1 MSSRLSGSWDRIGSQ
16 RTSFRDGEPDVV
28 SRGLVVA
35 RRVANESLELGQRPI
50 LDAAIDIED
59 AHQTPL
65 PEGPA
70 GFPKGENFRSVTDPG
85 SADGAM
91 AGAMEESQRTPP
103 SKASTRSQTIA
114 PMMRAPSVSNAR
126 AETRDWSRFMGS
138 TEDFQD
144 EVAFHPVT
152 VLIAGNG
159 RIISK
164 DRDPVGE
171 RIPVDVVEIPFDET
185 DGRFDV
191 GDAEGGDVAAR
202 DALGDRGAEGLDCG
216 GIHWIF
222 WPRFSE
228 RGRHGTTESDG
239 EQQKNLGDRQ
249 DYFAAQSGGMM
260 GTSETVPKV
269 QGKRKGWKVQ
279 GIRRSNPNKK
289 NGPDP
294 KEIADPDWARVL
306 DGASLGIPF
315 ERLCHLAGMSEK
327 TFAKY
332 LLRHPERKEAI
343 EAAKT
348 RGEYD
353 LTSVVRTCGP
363 GWQGSAWLLERTR
376 GYVARASL
384 EHTGKGGKDL
394 SISGALLGAFGNTK

>member
-1 MSSRLSGSWDRIGSQ
+1 
-16 RTSFRDGEPDVV
+16 
-28 SRGLVVA
+28 
-35 RRVANESLELGQRPI
+35 
-50 LDAAIDIED
+50 
-59 AHQTPL
+59 
-65 PEGPA
+65 
-70 GFPKGENFRSVTDPG
+70 
-85 SADGAM
+85 
-91 AGAMEESQRTPP
+91 
-103 SKASTRSQTIA
+103 
-114 PMMRAPSVSNAR
+114 
-126 AETRDWSRFMGS
+126 MGS
-138 TEDFQD
+138 TENFQD
-144 EVAFHPVT
+144 EVAFHPVA

-171 RIPVDVVEIPFDET
+171 RIPVDIVEIPFDET

-353 LTSVVRTCGP
+353 LTSVVRNCGP